1 MAQKTEVAV
10 AILYQGNRF
19 LLQLRDDN
27 PNILFPGCWG
37 FFGGHLEPGEDPT
50 TAMRRELLEEIG
62 YAPPEIHLFQ
72 RMETDQV
79 IRHVFH
85 GPLTV
90 EVTALTLMEG
100 WDLALWTEAEIR
112 QKQRYSEQAGQV
124 RWLGHPHHKILL
136 SFLDH
141 RRIEQVM

>member
-1 MAQKTEVAV
+1 MTEKTEVAV

-37 FFGGHLEPGEDPT
+37 FFGGHIEPGEDPP

-62 YAPPEIHLFQ
+62 HVPPELDLFQ

-79 IRHVFH
+79 VRHVFH
-85 GPLTV
+85 GLLTV
-90 EVTALTLMEG
+90 GLEALTLMEG

-112 QKQRYSEQAGQV
+112 QGQRYSEQAGQV
-124 RWLGHPHHKILL
+124 RSLGHPHQKILL
-136 SFLDH
+136 SFLD
-141 RRIEQVM
+141 RLRIEQAM